1 MKPKKKKGYF
11 SFGLASLVLVIVD
24 WYCQYYFRILDKGVS
39 NTGISF
45 GLGSSWGNAWPVVI
59 LFALLIL
66 VAYFLLKRGG
76 KLSVFYL
83 VLFIGGLGNLIPRIL
98 YGSVWDYINV
108 PAVGLWINL
117 SDILISTTL
126 VSYILTADES

>member
-1 MKPKKKKGYF
+1 MKPKKKREYF
-11 SFGLASLVLVIVD
+11 SFGLISLVVVIID
-24 WYCQYYFRILDKGVS
+24 WYCQYYFRGLDRGVP

-45 GLGSSWGNAWPVVI
+45 GLGRDWGRFWPVVI
-59 LFALLIL
+59 LIALLVL
-66 VAYFLLKRGG
+66 VFYFLMKRKG
-76 KLSVFYL
+76 KTSMFYL
-83 VLFIGGLGNLIPRIL
+83 VLFVGGIGNLMPRIL

-108 PAVGLWINL
+108 PVVGLWINL